1 MPWLLRDD
9 KVLASLEVA
18 DSRSARRRGLLG
30 RDGFEG
36 VLLFEGTRSVHSVG
50 MRFPID
56 VAFCGPDL
64 GADDVAGGRLAD
76 DPHDPDGRSD
86 WARESQPQ
94 RGEAPSGD
102 ATCPPMRFDVLKT
115 MRVEPHRITLPV
127 WKARHV
133 LEAEAGSF
141 ARWGLCVGD
150 RLEIRG
156 EHPDH

>member
-9 KVLASLEVA
+9 KVLASVEVA

-30 RDGFEG
+30 LDGFEG

-56 VAFCGPDL
+56 VAFCGPEL
-64 GADDVAGGRLAD
+64 
-76 DPHDPDGRSD
+76 
-86 WARESQPQ
+86 Q
-94 RGEAPSGD
+94 
-102 ATCPPMRFDVLKT
+102 VLKT

-127 WKARHV
+127 LKARHV